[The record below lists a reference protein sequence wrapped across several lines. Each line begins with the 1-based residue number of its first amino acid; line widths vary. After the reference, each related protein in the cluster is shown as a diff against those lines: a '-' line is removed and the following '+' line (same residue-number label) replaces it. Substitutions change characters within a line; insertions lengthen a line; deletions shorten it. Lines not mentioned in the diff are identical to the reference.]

1 MDQNIVY
8 CKISPLFKH
17 SSFDE
22 LSRENISKYIEIKSH
37 QITSTKDL
45 YEKITELMGVPE
57 GGILNVN
64 NIMYD
69 EKTVTQSL
77 TLDDD
82 ELNQIF
88 VKRKIDAD
96 NFTYTF
102 MEYSHDKDFDYQ
114 YLNITDDDVINII
127 RYKYIHKGL
136 HLLTDGTV
144 EEMEYILN
152 FDSSEIGNI
161 LVKMG
166 DIINSIKFLDV
177 RYVISGAGDNDA
189 NTQIAKILDDTP
201 DIKYIYSQHNAEICI
216 FNCLTECVGSTKNS
230 NVSKILGCEIWGDCY
245 VGLDDFNNDMSTT
258 IDLTKEL
265 FTKILA
271 HSIGSG
277 FDINA
282 KNKVFCNIYKE
293 MS

>member
-1 MDQNIVY
+1 MDKHIVH
-8 CKISPLFKH
+8 CKISPVFKW
-17 SSFDE
+17 SSFDD
-22 LSRENISKYIEIKSH
+22 LTRENISNNIEKKSYR
-37 QITSTKDL
+37 ITSTRDL
-45 YEKITELMGVPE
+45 YEKIAELMGVPE

-64 NIMYD
+64 NVMYD
-69 EKTVTQSL
+69 KDTVTQSL
-77 TLDDD
+77 TFDDD

-88 VKRKIDAD
+88 VKRKIDTE

-136 HLLTDGTV
+136 HLLTDGTA

-152 FDSSEIGNI
+152 FDNNEIGNI
-161 LVKMG
+161 LVKTG
-166 DIINSIKFLDV
+166 DDINSMKFLDV
-177 RYVISGAGDNDA
+177 RYVISGAGDNDV

-216 FNCLTECVGSTKNS
+216 FNCLTECVASTKNS
-230 NVSKILGCEIWGDCY
+230 NVSKILGCEIWGNCY
-245 VGLDDFNNDMSTT
+245 VGIDDFNNDISTT

-265 FTKILA
+265 FTEILA
-271 HSIGSG
+271 HAGDSG
-277 FDINA
+277 VDFNV